1 MQQAQKGG
9 VMKKVFFAI
18 LCFVL
23 LAGIAVTAMAG
34 TVIALRGDGRVVFI
48 DDKTEEISGKIITDG
63 IAGALGSVTPDG
75 KLLYVTNNF
84 LGQYTVSII
93 DLKNRTLINNL
104 PTGPRPKVSLVSP
117 DGKWVGVNHSNVEQ
131 GKIVIAIIDTS
142 NNNVKHSVRID
153 VNNLAYKGDISMH
166 LIWTRDSKY
175 FIVGN
180 YADNTVH
187 VIDADAGKE
196 TVKLQ
201 VDGNPHYFSITPD
214 DKELWVL
221 VEGEEGAAGKI
232 VGCPRIHV
240 YNIANLVTAA
250 PGTAPEGSFCM
261 ILKKEEVSEGH
272 HGAFTR
278 DGKFYYMTNRGPGPD
293 FAGTSINIFD
303 VATKKQVAHLNAGGK
318 GQGHPY
324 MSADG
329 KYVAITQYGSNVI
342 TFIDARE
349 HKIVKEIPVG
359 SGKHVGFMAFT
370 KDGEKAFVT
379 NRDDDAV
386 YVIDMK
392 KLEVKKKIETAEP
405 DRKFKTQWQ
414 VLNGYYNV
422 FETTEKYID

>member
-1 MQQAQKGG
+1 
-9 VMKKVFFAI
+9 MKKVFFVI
-18 LCFVL
+18 LCLVVF
-23 LAGIAVTAMAG
+23 LAGTAMAG

-48 DDKTEEISGKIITDG
+48 DDKNEEITGKIITDG
-63 IAGALGSVTPDG
+63 VAGALGSVTPDG
-75 KLLYVTNNF
+75 KLLYVANNF
-84 LGQYTVSII
+84 LGQYTVSVI
-93 DLKNRTLINNL
+93 DLKQRTLIKSL
-104 PTGPRPKVSLVSP
+104 PTGPRPKVPLVSP
-117 DGKWVGVNHSNVEQ
+117 DGKWVGINHSNTEH
-131 GKIVIAIIDTS
+131 GKMVIAIIDTS
-142 NNNVKHSVRID
+142 NNTVKHSVRID
-153 VNNLAYKGDISMH
+153 ISNLAYKGDISMH
-166 LIWTRDSKY
+166 PIWTKDSKY
-175 FIVGN
+175 FIIGN

-187 VIDADAGKE
+187 VIDANAGKE

-201 VDGNPHYFSITPD
+201 FDGNPHYFDITSD
-214 DKELWVL
+214 NKELWVL
-221 VEGEEGAAGKI
+221 VEGEEDAAGKI
-232 VGCPRIHV
+232 VGCPKIHG
-240 YNIANLVTAA
+240 YSIANLVVAA
-250 PGTAPEGSFCM
+250 PGATPEGSFCM

-278 DGKFYYMTNRGPGPD
+278 DGKFYYMANRGPGPD
-293 FAGTSINIFD
+293 FAGTSINVFD
-303 VATKKQVAHLNAGGK
+303 VATKKQVAHLTAGGK
-318 GQGHPY
+318 GHGHPY

-342 TFIDARE
+342 TFIDAKE

-359 SGKHVGFMAFT
+359 TGKHVGFMAFT

-379 NRDDDAV
+379 NREEDAV